1 MGSCQGCL
9 GLMFI
14 GGALLCLGNCV
25 SSFALSSFSLE
36 DLDFDSLIENLE
48 ALDQPVE
55 QKSIPYNFHNTYVYE
70 KDPEKELT
78 VSSGSISILTDKDH
92 ILSAIGND
100 TSITRISYQF
110 IKVKLEDSSGGHCEG
125 GLDLG
130 DEFLVVSFSGS
141 SDICTELTG
150 RWVEESGAKALD
162 KSRKTKARKKRK
174 TRTNSKKP
182 AAASPASA
190 AEEASQE
197 SASSSSSDTIKNEAS
212 DMR

>member
-1 MGSCQGCL
+1 MVQP
-9 GLMFI
+9 
-14 GGALLCLGNCV
+14 
-25 SSFALSSFSLE
+25 
-36 DLDFDSLIENLE
+36 IE
-48 ALDQPVE
+48 Q
-55 QKSIPYNFHNTYVYE
+55 QSIPYNFHSTYVYE
-70 KDPEKELT
+70 KDPNKELT

-150 RWVEESGAKALD
+150 RWVKESGAKSLD
-162 KSRKTKARKKRK
+162 KSKKTKARKKRK
-174 TRTNSKKP
+174 PRTSRKKRLKNLPAPARRTPSKMKP
-182 AAASPASA
+182 AIC
-190 AEEASQE
+190 ASQG
-197 SASSSSSDTIKNEAS
+197 
-212 DMR
+212 